1 MPTFPTIE
9 SLSRA
14 GLCPVCL
21 DAPLPPL
28 SLNGGESDVLY
39 VELGRPTYSPAP
51 VSSLPAYTEEEI
63 NEALEVLK

>member
-1 MPTFPTIE
+1 MRYPTVE

-28 SLNGGESDVLY
+28 SLNGGESNVLY

-51 VSSLPAYTEEEI
+51 VSQLPAFTETEI
-63 NEALEVLK
+63 DSMLEVLK